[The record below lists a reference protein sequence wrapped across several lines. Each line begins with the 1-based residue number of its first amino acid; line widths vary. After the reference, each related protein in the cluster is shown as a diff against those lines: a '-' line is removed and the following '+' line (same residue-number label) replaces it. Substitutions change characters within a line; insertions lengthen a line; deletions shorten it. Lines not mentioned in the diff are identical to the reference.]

1 MMRRPPRSTRS
12 DTLFPHTPLFR
23 ARGPLV
29 CLPGDTPRSERRL
42 EELKRCEL
50 RWSDRDGGWE
60 VLSPSV
66 AFKNAGSS
74 FFGAKPFRLVLPD
87 LADLYRYLEAYI
99 RRHRARLLGRAQDPG
114 TFFVKTA
121 KTTSVEAANR
131 KSTRLNSSH

>member
-1 MMRRPPRSTRS
+1 MPDERAYPMNHAEAVRSFLLLRLGMHLGLRQRNMRE
-12 DTLFPHTPLFR
+12 L
-23 ARGPLV
+23 LV

-42 EELKRCEL
+42 DELKRGEL

-60 VLSPSV
+60 VLIPSV

-99 RRHRARLLGRAQDPG
+99 RRPREIGRAS
-114 TFFVKTA
+114 F
-121 KTTSVEAANR
+121 R
-131 KSTRLNSSH
+131 

>member
-1 MMRRPPRSTRS
+1 MPDERAYPMNHAEAVRSFLLLRLGMHLGLRQRNMRE
-12 DTLFPHTPLFR
+12 L
-23 ARGPLV
+23 LV

-42 EELKRCEL
+42 EELKRGEL

-60 VLSPSV
+60 VLIPSV

-99 RRHRARLLGRAQDPG
+99 RRSEEH
-114 TFFVKTA
+114 
-121 KTTSVEAANR
+121 TSELQ
-131 KSTRLNSSH
+131 SLMPISSAVFCLKK